1 MFDNGHRQPRSFAQN
16 LQVVVNYLKQQ
27 GAAQVVCDYSGSGDS
42 GDVAD
47 IAFFKEDKFNPSDD
61 ASNIINISQT
71 FSIPSD
77 DGASGVE
84 RFDIE
89 DFMWDA
95 IDHYGHGG
103 FWNNE
108 GGRGDLTIH
117 ADGRIELNHQDYVVE
132 TVHDCHED
140 SLEALLS
147 KGEPTISHARIV
159 GMPRPLPEGGF
170 GDAMPQIMVRLDRG
184 TEGCLFSFY
193 PDEISFDPCEL
204 VGLTLEEARA
214 LKRQKDKAYL
224 QAPEVLRDGDGARAT
239 A

>member
-1 MFDNGHRQPRSFAQN
+1 MFDNGHRQLRSFAQI
-16 LQVVVNYLKQQ
+16 LQIVVNYLKQQ

-42 GDVAD
+42 GDMAD

-61 ASNIINISQT
+61 TSNIINISQII
-71 FSIPSD
+71 SIPSD

-84 RFDIE
+84 SFDIE
-89 DFMWDA
+89 DFMWEA
-95 IDHYGHGG
+95 IDRYGHGG

-117 ADGRIELNHQDYVVE
+117 ADGRIELNHTDYVIQ
-132 TVHDCHED
+132 TLDDCHED

-159 GMPRPLPEGGF
+159 GMPRPLPEGF
-170 GDAMPQIMVRLDRG
+170 GDAMPLIMARLDRG
-184 TEGCLFSFY
+184 TEQFLFSFY
-193 PDEISFDPCEL
+193 PDEISFDPSEL
-204 VGLTLEEARA
+204 IGLTLDEARA
-214 LKRQKDKAYL
+214 LKLQKDKAYL
-224 QAPEVLRDGDGARAT
+224 QAPEVLRDGDGAT